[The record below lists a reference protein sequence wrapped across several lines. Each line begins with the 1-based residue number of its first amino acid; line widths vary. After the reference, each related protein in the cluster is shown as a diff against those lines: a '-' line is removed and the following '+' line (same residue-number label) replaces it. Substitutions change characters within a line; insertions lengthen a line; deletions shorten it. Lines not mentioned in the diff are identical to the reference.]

1 MELLQSGLI
10 DYWELRFRPMPRQC
24 KGKIKNGYTPPNNNK
39 HPPLSLKNLTAAFIV
54 LSVGLSLSLL
64 AFLCEKILFVTHSHR
79 HETSKKKLSHKI
91 AGEKA

>member
-10 DYWELRFRPMPRQC
+10 DYWDTWFRPMPPQC

-39 HPPLSLKNLTAAFIV
+39 HPPLSLKNLTGAFIV

-64 AFLCEKILFVTHSHR
+64 AFLCEKILSLLKR
-79 HETSKKKLSHKI
+79 H
-91 AGEKA
+91 